1 MGRSLSAINGR
12 LGYSAEGNLSRS
24 GDLHATLLATMILSD
39 DCNAPEGPKKA
50 ALPVLVALWTT
61 GSDPALDG
69 LVRVVARKM
78 LPEDPS
84 EAILETPSCPEAEN
98 STLGGPWTEFDH
110 FCDPF
115 PDRPAQLGASSAAI
129 HRRFGVDDAQLR
141 ERDSAP
147 DLWAKFR
154 EFVGEAPLLV
164 ADAELYRSWQNTLDR
179 GLAEPPFP
187 NVVLGME
194 ELERLGLGKPKTQ
207 EDESDDVSDWFERPS
222 PCSIAERLGR
232 LVETLNNQNRVFLAL
247 WAAGLEGA
255 AYRFEDSDPA
265 AARRLYMALDIL
277 NNPDGV
283 CRQGT
288 ELFEAGRAVHAGY
301 IERAL
306 KDSPGMENGLY
317 ELEPL
322 GAMRGEQDKQ
332 PEPLPPTSE
341 GLTPFPKEDR
351 QLLKDVFEH
360 HLPALMA
367 ESLGGSPADYIR
379 KSQVRVA
386 EQVAQNLGRSGLLLV
401 HAPTGTGKTLA
412 YVVPALIWA
421 RRHGLRV
428 GIATYTRALQ
438 EQAMSG
444 EVPRA
449 LRALARAGFHPLP
462 RVTLLKGRENY
473 LCWRSFQPLRPQKED
488 DAETWLAW
496 TVLLTFTMTQVDG
509 DLDRLHT
516 SAPLA
521 LTSSKPYRQALT
533 RTVRSARAR
542 RGCCTR
548 SKERMTCLAEL
559 ARKRAERSHLV
570 ITNQSFVLARRE
582 FLRHVIFDE
591 CEHLHDCAVSAFS
604 SKFEFQDARQTLMRL
619 HRPGRGTSRAA
630 LDRLKRQIP
639 GGGSSE
645 EALKRALSR
654 WGRLMRAVESME
666 QAAEDFD
673 HRRVEDTGGR
683 NDRNVH
689 GYMRVQVSEGREA
702 GLLQARL
709 DLGSELALL
718 ETDLDRLQEVCD
730 ANKMRGSQSIR
741 QGLELGRAELL
752 ELGKQVGSWLPLME
766 GKPAFAKEIFY
777 DVERTYRGELGLLSR
792 ILLPSESLGRL
803 YYPDLASGTFL
814 SATTYLGGSFEASKN
829 YLGLKRAEEPADDE
843 ERMGR
848 PVDTFRV
855 PEAFD
860 YSRVLV
866 GVPRD
871 APPAN
876 GPRDEHRAFIA
887 RFIEQL
893 CTRTGGRLLVLFTSL
908 QDVRLVGEAILPVL
922 RKRGLPLYYQG
933 MEGLAKEELSRL
945 FRERTDSVLLG
956 VDTFW
961 FGADFPGDTLQYLAI
976 ARLPY
981 GVPDRYHFAQC
992 AALGEGEQ
1000 RKQIYMPRALAKFRQ
1015 GFGRLMRRS
1024 SDRGCVFILDQRIL
1038 DPRHRAFL
1046 RELPLAGLG
1055 SSAQNK
1061 QGAVMARGPQ
1071 DRILRDSLAHM
1082 NLLTDMERRGVPLGD
1097 WVAKPQ
1103 SAGPKTR
1110 KLMQKAT
1117 PAGDRKPL
1125 DQSKPNQGTPT
1136 TDSTERERF
1145 QPPIEVDPTDLPF

>member
-1 MGRSLSAINGR
+1 M
-12 LGYSAEGNLSRS
+12 NLSR
-24 GDLHATLLATMILSD
+24 DTI
-39 DCNAPEGPKKA
+39 APEGLQTPV
-50 ALPVLVALWTT
+50 LPVLVTLWTT
-61 GSDPALDG
+61 GSDPTLDG
-69 LVRVVARKM
+69 LVRIVARKM
-78 LPEDPS
+78 APGDDS
-84 EAILETPSCPEAEN
+84 GHVLETPKGKASK
-98 STLGGPWTEFDH
+98 TLTSEGPWLELDQ

-115 PDRPAQLGASSAAI
+115 PDRPKQLGASSAAI
-129 HRRFGVDDAQLR
+129 HRRYGLDDAALR
-141 ERDSAP
+141 DQEPAHVR
-147 DLWAKFR
+147 WAEFR

-164 ADAELYRSWQNTLDR
+164 HDAELFRSWQNNLDR
-179 GLAEPPFP
+179 SLGEPAFA
-187 NVVLGME
+187 NVVVGIE
-194 ELERLGLGKPKTQ
+194 ELERLGLGSAKTQ
-207 EDESDDVSDWFERPS
+207 SDESDDVAGWFERPN
-222 PCSIAERLGR
+222 PRSIAERLGR
-232 LVETLNNQNRVFLAL
+232 LVEALNQHNRVFLAL
-247 WAAGLEGA
+247 WAAGLQGA
-255 AYRFEDSDPA
+255 AHRFESSDPA
-265 AARRLYMALDIL
+265 AARSLYWALELL
-277 NNPDGV
+277 NEPEVV

-288 ELFEAGRAVHAGY
+288 ELFEAGRAVDAGF
-301 IERAL
+301 IQRAL
-306 KDSPGMENGLY
+306 DDSPGLENGLY
-317 ELEPL
+317 ELEPK
-322 GAMRGEQDKQ
+322 GAEFGDDKDQ

-351 QLLKDVFEH
+351 RLLKDVFEH
-360 HLPALMA
+360 HLPALMS
-367 ESLGGSPADYIR
+367 ESLGGEPSDYLR
-379 KSQVRVA
+379 ESQANVA
-386 EQVAQNLGRSGLLLV
+386 QQVAQNLGRSGLLLV

-421 RRHGLRV
+421 VRNGLRV
-428 GIATYTRALQ
+428 GVATYTRALQ
-438 EQAMSG
+438 EQAMGG

-449 LRALARAGFHPLP
+449 LKALARAGLSPAP

-473 LCWRSFQPLRPQKED
+473 LCWRSFQPMRPQKED
-488 DAETWLAW
+488 DGETWLAW
-496 TVLLTFTMTQVDG
+496 TVLLTFAMTQTDG

-516 SAPLA
+516 SPPLA

-533 RTVRSARAR
+533 RTMRAARAR

-548 SKERMTCLAEL
+548 SRDRATCLAEL

-604 SKFEFQDARQTLMRL
+604 SKFEFQDARQSLMRL

-639 GGGSSE
+639 SGGASE
-645 EALKRALSR
+645 EALKRALGR
-654 WGRLMRAVESME
+654 WQRLMRSIENME
-666 QAAEDFD
+666 EAAEDFD
-673 HRRVEDTGGR
+673 RRRGEDTSGQD
-683 NDRNVH
+683 DRSVH
-689 GYMRVQVSEGREA
+689 GYMRVQVAEGREA
-702 GLLQARL
+702 GLMQSRL
-709 DLGSELALL
+709 ELGAELALL

-752 ELGKQVGSWLPLME
+752 ELGKQLESWLPLME

-792 ILLPSESLGRL
+792 VLLPSESLGRL

-829 YLGLKRAEEPADDE
+829 YLGLTRAEQPGDDE
-843 ERMGR
+843 ERGGR
-848 PVDTFRV
+848 KVETFRV

-866 GVPRD
+866 GVARD

-893 CTRTGGRLLVLFTSL
+893 CTRTGGRLLVLFTNL
-908 QDVRLVGEAILPVL
+908 QDVRLVGEAVLPVL
-922 RKRGLPLYYQG
+922 RRRGLPLYYQG
-933 MEGLAKEELSRL
+933 MDGLAKEELSRL

-992 AALGEGEQ
+992 AALGEGAQ

-1015 GFGRLMRRS
+1015 GFGRLMRKS
-1024 SDRGCVFILDQRIL
+1024 SDRGCVFFLDQRIL

-1046 RELPLAGLG
+1046 RELPLAGMG
-1055 SSAQNK
+1055 AGRTNQ
-1061 QGAVMARGPQ
+1061 QGAAMTRGPL
-1071 DRILRDSLAHM
+1071 DRVLRDSLAHM
-1082 NLLTDMERRGVPLGD
+1082 NLLSDMERRGMPLND
-1097 WVAKPQ
+1097 WVAQPRPVGEK
-1103 SAGPKTR
+1103 AR
-1110 KLMQKAT
+1110 KLMQSGT
-1117 PAGDRKPL
+1117 PAGDLHAEMELIIER
-1125 DQSKPNQGTPT
+1125 
-1136 TDSTERERF
+1136 DSAQAETKERERF

>member
-1 MGRSLSAINGR
+1 MIL
-12 LGYSAEGNLSRS
+12 S
-24 GDLHATLLATMILSD
+24 GDL
-39 DCNAPEGPKKA
+39 NAPGGPKKA
-50 ALPVLVALWTT
+50 ALPVLVALWAT

-78 LPEDPS
+78 LPEAPPG
-84 EAILETPSCPEAEN
+84 AILEGPSALNPKKTLPE
-98 STLGGPWTEFDH
+98 GHWVEFDH

-115 PDRPAQLGASSAAI
+115 PDRPAQMGASSSEL
-129 HRRFGVDDAQLR
+129 HRRFGVDDNQLR
-141 ERDSAP
+141 DQEAAP
-147 DLWAKFR
+147 ALWAKFR
-154 EFVGEAPLLV
+154 EFAGESPLLV
-164 ADAELYRSWQNTLDR
+164 ADAELYRSWQGKLDR
-179 GLAEPPFP
+179 DLEEPTFP
-187 NVVLGME
+187 NVVLGIE
-194 ELERLGLGKPKTQ
+194 ELERLGLGKSKTR
-207 EDESDDVSDWFERPS
+207 EDEDDDVSDWFEKPS
-222 PCSIAERLGR
+222 VRSIAERLGR

-255 AYRFEDSDPA
+255 AHRFEDSDPA
-265 AARRLYMALDIL
+265 AARRLYMALDLL
-277 NNPDGV
+277 NNPDGI

-288 ELFEAGRAVHAGY
+288 ELFEAGRAVPAGY

-322 GAMRGEQDKQ
+322 GAARGEDEKQ
-332 PEPLPPTSE
+332 PDPLPPTSE
-341 GLTPFPKEDR
+341 GLTPFPKDDR
-351 QLLKDVFEH
+351 RLLKDVFEH
-360 HLPALMA
+360 HLPALMS

-379 KSQVRVA
+379 ESQARVA
-386 EQVAQNLGRSGLLLV
+386 QQVAQNLGRSGLLLV

-412 YVVPALIWA
+412 YVLPALIWA

-438 EQAMSG
+438 EQAMAG

-449 LRALARAGFHPLP
+449 LRALSRAGFHPLP

-496 TVLLTFTMTQVDG
+496 TVLLTFTMTQADG

-516 SAPLA
+516 SPPLA

-548 SKERMTCLAEL
+548 SKDRMTCLADL

-604 SKFEFQDARQTLMRL
+604 SKFEFQEARQTLMRL
-619 HRPGRGTSRAA
+619 HRPGRGTSRSP

-639 GGGSSE
+639 GSGPSE

-654 WGRLMRAVESME
+654 WGRLMRAIESME

-673 HRRVEDTGGR
+673 HRRVESTG
-683 NDRNVH
+683 NHHDRNVH
-689 GYMRVQVSEGREA
+689 GYMRVQISEGREA
-702 GLLQARL
+702 GLMQARL

-741 QGLELGRAELL
+741 QGLELGRAELT
-752 ELGKQVGSWLPLME
+752 ELGKQIESWLPLME

-792 ILLPSESLGRL
+792 VLLPSESLGRL

-829 YLGLKRAEEPADDE
+829 YLGLKRAEEPDDDE

-876 GPRDEHRAFIA
+876 GPRDQHRAFIA

-908 QDVRLVGEAILPVL
+908 QDVRLVGEAILPAL

-933 MEGLAKEELSRL
+933 MDGLAKEELSRL

-1024 SDRGCVFILDQRIL
+1024 TDRGCVFILDQRIL

-1046 RELPLAGLG
+1046 RELPLAGLSFG
-1055 SSAQNK
+1055 AQSE
-1061 QGAVMARGPQ
+1061 QGAAMARGPE
-1071 DRILRDSLAHM
+1071 DRVLREALAHM
-1082 NLLTDMERRGVPLGD
+1082 NLLTDMERRGVPLDD
-1097 WVAKPQ
+1097 WVATPH
-1103 SAGPKTR
+1103 SPESKTS
-1110 KLMQKAT
+1110 KLMRKAT
-1117 PAGDRKPL
+1117 PAGDQDDRPHAAPE
-1125 DQSKPNQGTPT
+1125 QAQPT
-1136 TDSTERERF
+1136 TTPQEPERF

>member
-1 MGRSLSAINGR
+1 
-12 LGYSAEGNLSRS
+12 
-24 GDLHATLLATMILSD
+24 MILSED
-39 DCNAPEGPKKA
+39 PNGPDGLKMPT
-50 ALPVLVALWTT
+50 LPVLVTLWST
-61 GSDPALDG
+61 GADPALDG
-69 LVRVVARKM
+69 LVRIVARKM
-78 LPEDPS
+78 LAGDVS
-84 EAILETPSCPEAEN
+84 GGILEIPKPREGQNPPAD
-98 STLGGPWTEFDH
+98 GPWIELDQL
-110 FCDPF
+110 CDPF
-115 PDRPAQLGASSAAI
+115 PDRPVQLGASSAAI
-129 HRRFGVDDAQLR
+129 HRSFGLDDASLR
-141 ERDSAP
+141 DQEPASAR
-147 DLWAKFR
+147 WEAFR
-154 EFVGEAPLLV
+154 AFVGEAPLLV
-164 ADAELYRSWQNTLDR
+164 NDAELYRSWQTALDR
-179 GLAEPPFP
+179 NSNEPAFA
-187 NVVLGME
+187 NVVLGIE
-194 ELERLGLGKPKTQ
+194 ELERLGLGKAKTQ
-207 EDESDDVSDWFERPS
+207 EDESDDVSEWFERPS
-222 PCSIAERLGR
+222 PRSIAERLGR
-232 LVETLNNQNRVFLAL
+232 LVESLNRQNRVFLAL
-247 WAAGLEGA
+247 WAAGLKGA
-255 AYRFEDSDPA
+255 AHRFESSDPA
-265 AARRLYMALDIL
+265 AARRIYWALELL
-277 NNPDGV
+277 NQPDAV

-288 ELFEAGRAVHAGY
+288 ELFEAGRAVEAGY
-301 IERAL
+301 IDRAL
-306 KDSPGMENGLY
+306 HDSPGMENGLY

-322 GAMRGEQDKQ
+322 GAEVGDPEKQ
-332 PEPLPPTSE
+332 PDPLPPTSE

-351 QLLKDVFEH
+351 SLLKDVFEH

-367 ESLGGSPADYIR
+367 ESLGGEPTEYYR
-379 KSQVRVA
+379 ESQARVA
-386 EQVAQNLGRSGLLLV
+386 QQVAQNLGRSGLLLV

-421 RRHGLRV
+421 VRNGLRV
-428 GIATYTRALQ
+428 GVATYTRALQ
-438 EQAMSG
+438 EQAMGG

-449 LRALARAGFHPLP
+449 LRALARAGLTPAP

-473 LCWRSFQPLRPQKED
+473 LCWRSFQPLRPQKDD

-496 TVLLTFTMTQVDG
+496 TVLLTFALTQSDG

-516 SAPLA
+516 SPPLA

-533 RTVRSARAR
+533 RTIRAARAR

-548 SKERMTCLAEL
+548 SKDRATCLAEL

-604 SKFEFQDARQTLMRL
+604 SKFEFQDARQCLMRL
-619 HRPGRGTSRAA
+619 HRPGRGASRSA

-639 GGGSSE
+639 VGGASE
-645 EALKRALSR
+645 EALNRALGR
-654 WGRLMRAVESME
+654 WQRLMRAIGSME
-666 QAAEDFD
+666 EAAEDFD
-673 HRRVEDTGGR
+673 RRRVEDTGGM

-689 GYMRVQVSEGREA
+689 GYMRVQVAEGREA
-702 GLLQARL
+702 GLMQSRL
-709 DLGSELALL
+709 DLGTELAHL

-730 ANKMRGSQSIR
+730 ANPMRGSQSIR

-752 ELGKQVGSWLPLME
+752 ELGKQLESWLPLME
-766 GKPAFAKEIFY
+766 GRPAFAKEIFY

-792 ILLPSESLGRL
+792 VLLPSESLGRL

-814 SATTYLGGSFEASKN
+814 SATTYLGGSFEAAKN
-829 YLGLKRAEEPADDE
+829 YLGLTRAEQPADDE
-843 ERMGR
+843 ERGGR
-848 PVDTFRV
+848 KVETFRV

-908 QDVRLVGEAILPVL
+908 QDVRLVGEAVLPTL
-922 RKRGLPLYYQG
+922 RRRGLPLYYQG
-933 MEGLAKEELSRL
+933 MDGLAKEELSRL

-992 AALGEGEQ
+992 AALGEGAQ

-1024 SDRGCVFILDQRIL
+1024 LDRGCVFILDQRIL

-1046 RELPLAGLG
+1046 RELPLAGLAPG
-1055 SSAQNK
+1055 SQNE
-1061 QGAVMARGPQ
+1061 QGSVITRGPL
-1071 DRILRDSLAHM
+1071 DRVLRDALAHM
-1082 NLLTDMERRGVPLGD
+1082 NLLSDMERRGMPLSD
-1097 WVAKPQ
+1097 WTAQ
-1103 SAGPKTR
+1103 PKAIGEKAR
-1110 KLMQKAT
+1110 KLMQAGT
-1117 PAGDRKPL
+1117 PAGDLNAELEIIIERN
-1125 DQSKPNQGTPT
+1125 SNNA
-1136 TDSTERERF
+1136 DSTERERF

>member
-1 MGRSLSAINGR
+1 M
-12 LGYSAEGNLSRS
+12 
-24 GDLHATLLATMILSD
+24 
-39 DCNAPEGPKKA
+39 
-50 ALPVLVALWTT
+50 
-61 GSDPALDG
+61 
-69 LVRVVARKM
+69 
-78 LPEDPS
+78 
-84 EAILETPSCPEAEN
+84 
-98 STLGGPWTEFDH
+98 
-110 FCDPF
+110 
-115 PDRPAQLGASSAAI
+115 GASSAEL
-129 HRRFGVDDAQLR
+129 HRRFGVDDNQLR
-141 ERDSAP
+141 GQETAP
-147 DLWAKFR
+147 ALWTGFR
-154 EFVGEAPLLV
+154 EFVGESPLLV
-164 ADAELYRSWQNTLDR
+164 AGADLYRSWQGKLD
-179 GLAEPPFP
+179 LDLEEPAFP
-187 NVVLGME
+187 NTVLGIE
-194 ELERLGLGKPKTQ
+194 ELERLGLGKSKTQ
-207 EDESDDVSDWFERPS
+207 EDEEDDVSDWFEKPS
-222 PCSIAERLGR
+222 VRSIAERLGR
-232 LVETLNNQNRVFLAL
+232 LAETLNNQDRVFLAL
-247 WAAGLEGA
+247 WAAGIEGA
-255 AYRFEDSDPA
+255 AHRFEDSDPA
-265 AARRLYMALDIL
+265 AARRLYMALNLL
-277 NNPDGV
+277 NNPDGI

-288 ELFEAGRAVHAGY
+288 ELFEAGRAVLAGY

-317 ELEPL
+317 LLEPL
-322 GAMRGEQDKQ
+322 GATRGEDEKQ
-332 PEPLPPTSE
+332 PDPLPPTSE
-341 GLTPFPKEDR
+341 ELTPFPKDDR
-351 QLLKDVFEH
+351 RLLKDVFEH
-360 HLPALMA
+360 HLPTLMS

-379 KSQVRVA
+379 ESQTRVA
-386 EQVAQNLGRSGLLLV
+386 QQVAQNLGRSGLLLV

-412 YVVPALIWA
+412 YVLPALIWA

-438 EQAMSG
+438 EQAMAG

-449 LRALARAGFHPLP
+449 LRALSRAGFHPLP

-473 LCWRSFQPLRPQKED
+473 LCWRSFQPLRPQKD
-488 DAETWLAW
+488 DNAETWLAW
-496 TVLLTFTMTQVDG
+496 TVLLTFAMTQADG

-516 SAPLA
+516 SPPLA

-548 SKERMTCLAEL
+548 NKDRMTCLAEL

-604 SKFEFQDARQTLMRL
+604 SKFEFQEARQTLMRL
-619 HRPGRGTSRAA
+619 HRPGRGTSRSP

-639 GGGSSE
+639 GSGPSE

-654 WGRLMRAVESME
+654 WGRLMRAIESME

-673 HRRVEDTGGR
+673 NRRVESTG
-683 NDRNVH
+683 NHHDRIVH
-689 GYMRVQVSEGREA
+689 GYMRVQISEGREA
-702 GLLQARL
+702 GLMQARL

-741 QGLELGRAELL
+741 QGLELGRAELT
-752 ELGKQVGSWLPLME
+752 ELGKQIECWLPLME
-766 GKPAFAKEIFY
+766 GKPAFAKEFFY

-792 ILLPSESLGRL
+792 VLLPSESLGRL

-814 SATTYLGGSFEASKN
+814 SATTYLGESFEASKN

-887 RFIEQL
+887 RFVEQL
-893 CTRTGGRLLVLFTSL
+893 CTRTGGRLLVLFTNL

-933 MEGLAKEELSRL
+933 MDGLAKEELSRL

-1024 SDRGCVFILDQRIL
+1024 TDRGCVFILDQRIL

-1046 RELPLAGLG
+1046 RELPLAGLSFG
-1055 SSAQNK
+1055 TQSAQ
-1061 QGAVMARGPQ
+1061 GAAMARGPQ
-1071 DRILRDSLAHM
+1071 DRVLRDALAHM
-1082 NLLTDMERRGVPLGD
+1082 NLLTDMERRGVPLDD
-1097 WVAKPQ
+1097 WVGTPC
-1103 SAGPKTR
+1103 SSGVKTR
-1110 KLMQKAT
+1110 KMMRKAT
-1117 PAGDRKPL
+1117 PAGDQDDRQPT
-1125 DQSKPNQGTPT
+1125 PPEPAPPT
-1136 TDSTERERF
+1136 TTPPEPERF